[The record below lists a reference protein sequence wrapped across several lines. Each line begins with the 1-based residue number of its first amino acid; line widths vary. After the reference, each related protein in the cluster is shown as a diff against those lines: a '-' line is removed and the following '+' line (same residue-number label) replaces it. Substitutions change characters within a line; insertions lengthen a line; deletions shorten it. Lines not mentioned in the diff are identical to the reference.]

1 VIGLRVL
8 AALALGAAIAAPAL
22 PRTAGGGD
30 ALSATI
36 DVERALLKEDQERH
50 DRLAARRGALAA
62 NLVTLYAGLDTAI
75 RSGTAATLD
84 EALARVEAA
93 ERERAGILAEERVLV
108 ERIRERGRRVALL
121 EQQAASLETRREV
134 AAGPLS
140 GPWEVVLMPQRL
152 RGRFSLEQTGT
163 LVTGTYVLD
172 GGWSG
177 SLQGTLVNRKVYLQ
191 RIDSK
196 LGHSADY
203 EGYLSVEGDRIRG
216 TWSSY
221 DVTAQGGSTGEWS
234 AVRKTPSGSP

>member
-1 VIGLRVL
+1 VTRLARV
-8 AALALGAAIAAPAL
+8 AAFALGAALLAPA
-22 PRTAGGGD
+22 PSRGAGGGD

-36 DVERALLKEDQERH
+36 DVERALLKEDQARH

-62 NLVTLYAGLDTAI
+62 SLAALYAGLDAAI
-75 RSGTAATLD
+75 RDGSAAALD

-93 ERERAGILAEERVLV
+93 ERERSGVVAEERSLV

-121 EQQAASLETRREV
+121 EEQAASLDSRREV

-140 GPWEVVLMPQRL
+140 GPWEIVLMPQQL
-152 RGRFSLEQTGT
+152 HGRFSLEQTGT

-203 EGYLSVEGDRIRG
+203 EGYLSAEGDRIRG

-234 AVRKTPSGSP
+234 AVRKQ